1 MSVRPAA
8 QHAWE
13 DTFRSDEAGRSLPP
27 RHHRL
32 LMLEVAAAPTAEDA
46 RELEAA
52 LAALEAAYGHG
63 GEGLL
68 MCLGWGP
75 GWFSRYTAMRSPV
88 AGPVPMARWEN
99 PVLEDYDACLHLA
112 SDREETVEEALRLLF
127 GPGPLDQRGRLHL
140 AEVRTGFVGE
150 GLPAERRPKAAIPG
164 DAPLLMGFHSGLKK
178 NQATEEEV
186 SVLDGPFA
194 GGTTMHVSYIV
205 LDTDSWYE
213 RGEDERAALMYSPR
227 VTAKEAHALVE
238 DAESDRT
245 ELPAVAVGHGRV
257 GHAQATGRARLAGRP
272 RINRRDFATLD
283 HGVPGTHF
291 VSLQRTMED
300 FQATRAMMNAA
311 DAPAHH
317 GEIGV
322 RRNNGINAFMD
333 VRSRATFAVP
343 PRAAR
348 AYPGLDAPRSA

>member
-1 MSVRPAA
+1 MPPRPAA

-13 DTFRSDEAGRSLPP
+13 DTFRADEAGRALPP

-32 LMLEVAAAPTAEDA
+32 LMLDVVGSPLPRDA
-46 RELEAA
+46 HHLEAA
-52 LAALEAAYGHG
+52 LGALEERYGHG
-63 GEGLL
+63 PDGIL

-75 GWFSRYTAMRSPV
+75 GWFERHTPLRSPV
-88 AGPVPMARWEN
+88 GRPVPMARWEN
-99 PVLEDYDACLHLA
+99 PVLEAYDACLHLA
-112 SDREETVEEALRLLF
+112 SDRQETVTQAAASLF
-127 GPGPLDQRGRLHL
+127 GPGPHDQRGRLVL
-140 AEVRTGFVGE
+140 RETRAGFVGE
-150 GLPAERRPKAAIPG
+150 GLPAVRRPQAAIPA
-164 DAPLLMGFHSGLKK
+164 DAPLLMGFHSGLRR

-186 SVLDGPFA
+186 SILEGPLA

-213 RGEDERAALMYSPR
+213 QHEDERAALMYSPR
-227 VTAKEAHALVE
+227 TTAKQAHELVE

-245 ELPAVAVGHGRV
+245 ELAAVAAAHGRV

-300 FQATRAMMNAA
+300 FHATRAMMNAA
-311 DAPAHH
+311 DASTHH
-317 GEIGV
+317 GGIGV

-343 PRAAR
+343 PRAQR
-348 AYPGLDAPRSA
+348 AYPGLPGPPA